1 MTCLMPHSKL
11 IDSRGMNPG
20 LLYSR
25 AVFFSITLWFV
36 PVKYY
41 IYFLQLPKKLP
52 QRQWLKTTDISYLI
66 VSMGLESKQCLAE
79 SSTQSLKSTA
89 IKMSAGL
96 RFFLELRF
104 FFQVYVVVGR
114 IYLLVVAELK
124 ALFFLLTVS

>member
-1 MTCLMPHSKL
+1 
-11 IDSRGMNPG
+11 
-20 LLYSR
+20 
-25 AVFFSITLWFV
+25 
-36 PVKYY
+36 
-41 IYFLQLPKKLP
+41 
-52 QRQWLKTTDISYLI
+52 
-66 VSMGLESKQCLAE
+66 MGLESRQCLAG

-96 RFFLELRF
+96 CFFSELRF